1 MSAMMGLKLAKTAHS
16 LGTKLHL
23 LHSLGKKLGVIG
35 GHSSRDIKG
44 VSTDSSVGVN
54 NMIYNKS
61 NLGDAQYLPFGVRKL
76 VGHSTKK
83 SYLEKR

>member
-1 MSAMMGLKLAKTAHS
+1 MMGLKLAKSAYS
-16 LGTKLHL
+16 LGSKLAL
-23 LHSLGKKLGVIG
+23 AHSLGKKLGVIG
-35 GHSSRDIKG
+35 HSTHNTKG
-44 VSTDSSVGVN
+44 ISTDSTAGIN

-83 SYLEKR
+83 SHLEKR